1 MNAARASL
9 LFALLVLLAFCPV
22 PSTPRGY
29 VTETEEGGIV
39 HAVEVLDESGRTVVV
54 NRWSLK
60 GDGEFRSNGLV
71 TLGDPLAPGGRFL
84 DWGIDIEIPFE
95 PELVLDLTD
104 GMLGAPAQV
113 CIEGRTVRVY
123 FSRDLEASEFRSAVF
138 SFAAWARAPGDIN
151 GDGRVDG
158 RDLPLLLASWG
169 SDDGGP
175 ADLDG
180 DGFVGPLDLEI
191 LLGAWTG

>member
-1 MNAARASL
+1 MIAARASL
-9 LFALLVLLAFCPV
+9 LSALFVLLAFCPE
-22 PSTPRGY
+22 PSTPRGD
-29 VTETEEGGIV
+29 VTETEEGGVV
-39 HAVEVLDESGRTVVV
+39 HTVEILDEADRTVIV
-54 NRWSLK
+54 NRWSEK
-60 GDGEFRSNGLV
+60 GDGEYRSNGV
-71 TLGDPLAPGGRFL
+71 ITLGDPSTPGGVFL

-95 PELVLDLTD
+95 PGLVLDLTA
-104 GMLGAPAQV
+104 GVLGTPAQV
-113 CIEGRTVRVY
+113 CTDGRVVRVY
-123 FSRDLEASEFRSAVF
+123 ASRDLEGGEFRSAVF

-158 RDLPLLLASWG
+158 RDLPLLLAAWG

-180 DGFVGPLDLEI
+180 DGLVGPLDLEI